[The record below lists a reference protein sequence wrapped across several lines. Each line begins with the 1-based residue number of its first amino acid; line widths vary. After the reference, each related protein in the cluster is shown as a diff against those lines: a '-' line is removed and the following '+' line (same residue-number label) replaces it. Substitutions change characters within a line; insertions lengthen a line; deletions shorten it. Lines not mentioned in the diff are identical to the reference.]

1 MFVEEI
7 RRAIEASPRM
17 KLPEVTALL
26 WRAYGEGRVTEDEA
40 EQLSNLID
48 ARRALPTPIPARK
61 KVGTRPRT
69 PASIE
74 RRRRWA
80 ASGAMPVGLAVKFTA
95 AEQAALAVVADE
107 VRKRGR
113 CDLYVGHIAARA
125 GVSET
130 VVRNAL
136 REAKKLRLVAVEARR
151 VAAWRN
157 DSNLV
162 TVISPEWIAWLARGG
177 RGGGGCTSALGTV
190 SGGRSTPSAHSG
202 RGSRAGLGEEAAL
215 GRECYR
221 GGGGQTRS
229 ATSTHGMAPRIAS
242 EGHTGRSG
250 SYPVSGTR

>member
-1 MFVEEI
+1 MFADELK
-7 RRAIEASPRM
+7 RAIETAPRCG
-17 KLPEVTALL
+17 LPDVAKAL
-26 WRAYGEGRVTEDEA
+26 WSAVAGGQINETDA
-40 EQLSNLID
+40 EILSSLID
-48 ARRALPTPIPARK
+48 TRRAPPPPIPARE
-61 KVGTRPRT
+61 KVGTRPRS

-80 ASGAMPVGLAVKFTA
+80 ASGALPVGLAARFTIS
-95 AEQAALAVVADE
+95 EQAVLAVIADE

-221 GGGGQTRS
+221 GGRGQTRS

-242 EGHTGRSG
+242 EGHTGRSVA
-250 SYPVSGTR
+250 YPVSGTR